1 MGNGN
6 TIHAKPAF
14 YLLILLITACNT
26 TTVDVTPGKSVE
38 LATAVDTTPGITGI
52 GGIFFAA
59 EDPAG
64 LLEWYGSNLG
74 MVTDPYGAV
83 FEFRNSNRPEEIN
96 YLRWSAFKKGST
108 YLSPSRQEMMINYR
122 VRNIEGMVR
131 NLKAAGVNVLDEIET
146 YDYGKFV
153 HILDPEGNKIE
164 LWEPVDEALT
174 ALGGKTN
181 R

>member
-1 MGNGN
+1 MGNGI
-6 TIHAKPAF
+6 THHAKSAF
-14 YLLILLITACNT
+14 YFLIFLIAACNT
-26 TTVDVTPGKSVE
+26 ATVDVTAVE
-38 LATAVDTTPGITGI
+38 SAQAEIAADTTPGITGI

-96 YLRWSAFKKGST
+96 YLRWSAFRKGST

-131 NLKAAGVNVLDEIET
+131 NLKAAGVTVLDEIES